1 MIVYLSITV
10 EENKTYILAVPQIKI
25 KMENENR
32 RKEEKFREIERTK
45 KNLQKSKILG
55 NKIIP

>member
-1 MIVYLSITV
+1 
-10 EENKTYILAVPQIKI
+10 
-25 KMENENR
+25 MENENR

-55 NKIIP
+55 NKIIPQFESLFEQKNDGPQIGM